1 LRGSELRR
9 IANAAV
15 TIIRLRCC
23 TAGEHVQ
30 DKKCDEDQER
40 DSISHG
46 CILPEELIFLCNCG
60 TKRTGLV
67 LRLGAKAVRDREP
80 AAQDASAALRGRAK

>member
-1 LRGSELRR
+1 MYPQNSEHFLRR
-9 IANAAV
+9 R
-15 TIIRLRCC
+15 T
-23 TAGEHVQ
+23 TGEHVQ
-30 DKKCDEDQER
+30 DEKYDEDQQT

-60 TKRTGLV
+60 TKELGCFCV
-67 LRLGAKAVRDREP
+67 LGAKVVRDREP